1 MYKRLDK
8 RALQELIDIGL
19 WHDIINNNE
28 NFGSL
33 FIPDDFSRYLTS
45 RKRVVDD
52 DFRWVFDDSDIR
64 VEDIDSIER
73 TIDRDLRVLIDAL
86 EEDGFII
93 SLGHL

>member
-28 NFGSL
+28 NFRSL